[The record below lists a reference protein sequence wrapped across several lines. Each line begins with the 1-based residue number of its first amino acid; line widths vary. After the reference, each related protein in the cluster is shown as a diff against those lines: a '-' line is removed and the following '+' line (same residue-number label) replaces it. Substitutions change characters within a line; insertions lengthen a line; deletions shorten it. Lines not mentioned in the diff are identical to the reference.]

1 MGALSRQVHCKAFEI
16 GERTVSQSSLMGRAQ
31 DDSRRLACLES
42 FLPTWRTQAPPITG
56 FEARKAEFRHRV
68 RIERTRCAGIAAGC
82 YGRAA
87 DRESPV

>member
-16 GERTVSQSSLMGRAQ
+16 GERTVCQSSLMGRAQ

-68 RIERTRCAGIAAGC
+68 ERSSPR
-82 YGRAA
+82 
-87 DRESPV
+87 DLEESRNAEVMTAQTV